1 MCRQEEENARKKDE
15 YEIDEAYIAGL
26 IGKIDEHEAAEKI
39 KNDAFAE
46 IKQEEEAK
54 DKGQEENK
62 GSDAEGGEEGEDD
75 KDGKISEEENE
86 KDDQQKQAAIIRKLT
101 MKKK

>member
-54 DKGQEENK
+54 DKG
-62 GSDAEGGEEGEDD
+62 
-75 KDGKISEEENE
+75 
-86 KDDQQKQAAIIRKLT
+86 
-101 MKKK
+101 